1 MESRIKLLGHP
12 LHQMLIVFPLG
23 LLGAAA
29 LFDVV
34 HLITNNGNLGL
45 VSYYM
50 IAGGLIGGILAAP
63 AGLVDWLS
71 IPAGTRARAIG
82 ALHGLGN
89 VAVLGLFLV
98 SWFVRRDAPQF
109 PSTGAMVLSFAGLG
123 LAVVTGW
130 LGGELVTR
138 LGVGIDNG
146 AHLNA
151 TSSLKGPAESPSP

>member
-29 LFDVV
+29 LFDVLY
-34 HLITNNGNLGL
+34 LITNSGNLGL
-45 VSYYM
+45 ASYYM
-50 IAGGLIGGILAAP
+50 IAGGLIGGVLAAP

-71 IPAGTRARAIG
+71 IPAGTRAKTIG
-82 ALHGLGN
+82 AFHGIGN
-89 VAVLGLFLV
+89 VVVLGLFLA
-98 SWFVRRDAPQF
+98 SWFTRGEAPQF
-109 PSTGAMVLSFAGLG
+109 PATGAMVLSFAGLA

-130 LGGELVTR
+130 LGGELVSR
-138 LGVGIDNG
+138 LGVGVDDG

-151 TSSLKGPAESPSP
+151 PSSLRGSASRP

>member
-29 LFDVV
+29 LFDVIRLV
-34 HLITNNGNLGL
+34 TDSGNLGL

-50 IAGGLIGGILAAP
+50 IAGGLVGGVLAAP

-89 VAVLGLFLV
+89 VVVLGLFV
-98 SWFVRRDAPQF
+98 ISWFIRRDAPQF
-109 PSTGAMVLSFAGLG
+109 PSTGAMVFSFAGLG
-123 LAVVTGW
+123 LAAVTGW

-138 LGVGIDNG
+138 LGVGVDHG
-146 AHLNA
+146 ANLNA
-151 TSSLKGPAESPSP
+151 PSSLRGSMPRP